1 MRKRLNQLLVLLIIL
16 PLFMRLRCKGPHPV
30 DYEYEFVEKVDL
42 FPAQKTYHIGDT
54 VWMQYVNPDR
64 KFLDRQ
70 TNQRIQGDTLSVL
83 FHVILNPLYNTVAGP
98 AAGFCDFIIPAGG
111 NAGSLLSQSGR
122 DMVREF
128 GCDPPNN
135 YNFKIGIDFKEKGIF
150 ILELFGKSH
159 IIRCNNR
166 VNSFPESSMQFTF
179 NLEDGNKDLFF
190 SVPMDSRGGKSKSKA
205 LEKKI
210 DERMSFVLKVE

>member
-1 MRKRLNQLLVLLIIL
+1 MRKRLNQLLILLIIL
-16 PLFMRLRCKGPHPV
+16 PLFMRLRCKGPHPI

-42 FPAQKTYHIGDT
+42 FPAQKTYHPGDT
-54 VWMQYVNPDR
+54 VWLQYVNTDR

-70 TNQRIQGDTLSVL
+70 TNQRIQGDSLSVL
-83 FHVILNPLYNTVAGP
+83 FHVILNPLYNTVADR
-98 AAGFCDFIIPAGG
+98 AADFCDFIIPTGA
-111 NAGSLLSQSGR
+111 NAGKLLSQSGT

-135 YNFKIGIDFKEKGIF
+135 YDFKIGVVFKEKGLF
-150 ILELFGKSH
+150 ILELFGESNV
-159 IIRCNNR
+159 IRCNNR
-166 VNSFPESSMQFTF
+166 VSPFPETSMQFIF

-190 SVPMDSRGGKSKSKA
+190 SVPIKARGGKAKSKA

-210 DERMSFVLKVE
+210 DERKSFVLNVE